1 MLSARVSATIS
12 SSEALSLCRI
22 SVAVGSFRRMLL
34 LSRCV
39 LRFHSLSTFL
49 SPTLPPSLRALSAT
63 SFPFS
68 LYISFSLYIYISLS
82 LSLSFSPV
90 NDTEFRPK
98 GSTAALFPEQGASS
112 ILIVLRSRVRSVL
125 CRSKGET
132 QNLSRMR
139 IACACG
145 MKRAI
150 LSLLASSTLEAQT
163 YNDAREKSGEIFVR

>member
-1 MLSARVSATIS
+1 MGGGGCAIGKSLGHNQQLGGAQFVSDLRRSRFVPSYATAV
-12 SSEALSLCRI
+12 ALCTPFS
-22 SVAVGSFRRMLL
+22 
-34 LSRCV
+34 
-39 LRFHSLSTFL
+39 
-49 SPTLPPSLRALSAT
+49 
-63 SFPFS
+63 FS
-68 LYISFSLYIYISLS
+68 LYLSLSNSPSLPPRSVRHLIPLLSLYIFLSLYIYISLS

-139 IACACG
+139 
-145 MKRAI
+145 MR
-150 LSLLASSTLEAQT
+150 
-163 YNDAREKSGEIFVR
+163 VRVG